1 LNTVQVFSCP
11 KCWSLQIHVFDII
24 RPFCVA
30 VQNESLLYAIFAE
43 LAQVRDY
50 SCSVA
55 QKIRNVNSF

>member
-1 LNTVQVFSCP
+1 VQVFSCP

-30 VQNESLLYAIFAE
+30 VQNDRQPYAIYAE
-43 LAQVRDY
+43 LVQVRDY
-50 SCSVA
+50 FGSVT